1 MYVSGHFDFPNFHEV
16 NARWQF
22 YQQTFCRV
30 IIFVMPNALLK
41 KCQVALATEQFIA
54 KFKILFNVFL
64 SILNS
69 CSTDIRILNC
79 SYDETK
85 SKMKSNPGL
94 LLECSNDDHLTI
106 FQSLRGIWS
115 NWIQVRSWRSCCG
128 DSWLAL
134 RGRTLWIVIRCQST
148 WLDLR

>member
-1 MYVSGHFDFPNFHEV
+1 
-16 NARWQF
+16 
-22 YQQTFCRV
+22 
-30 IIFVMPNALLK
+30 MPNALLK

-106 FQSLRGIWS
+106 FQPHRGI
-115 NWIQVRSWRSCCG
+115 
-128 DSWLAL
+128 
-134 RGRTLWIVIRCQST
+134 
-148 WLDLR
+148 